1 MTRPLLCL
9 SALVS
14 LYAHVVDGTPTIAF
28 PFNAQLPPVA
38 RIGSLWTYTLS
49 PHTFRSDFNITYT
62 LGQHPSWMSFE
73 GQSQRLYGI
82 AEDDS
87 VPPGEVV
94 GQPFQIIATDDTGS
108 ATMDAEIVV
117 SRDEGPSI
125 RIPISEQIQQFGD
138 YSAPSSL
145 LTYPSTDFKY
155 TFDQQTFKHEPNM
168 INYYATSGNS
178 SPLPA
183 WIAFDAPSL
192 TFTGQTPGVDA
203 LYQPPQQFDI
213 RLVAS
218 DIEGFSSTSIEFSIV
233 VSSHKITVDEPVL
246 ELNASRGNSFEYDG
260 LGGSVKLDGKPVAP
274 GDLDVAVTNLPQW
287 LSFDQKSWVLEG
299 KPGKEDHSTNFTL
312 TFSDS
317 FSDTLDVWGTINV
330 ASGLFETTFHNIEAT
345 PGEEFKLDLSTY
357 LKDPKDT
364 EIEISTR
371 PQQAWL
377 KLDGQEIKGKVPKS
391 ESGKLEIMVQAQ
403 SKKSGIMETE
413 TFALTFLAPD
423 GRSTTTPTTGTAQPS
438 QTGTNV
444 DDDGDDH
451 DEKGNGDE
459 EGKGQKD
466 NAADEGGLGTGKIL
480 LATII
485 PILAIALLLM
495 LLICCLK
502 RQRARRTYLSK
513 TFRSKISQPVVG
525 SLRVNGSNL
534 HTDKM
539 DQPVGV
545 ATQMSRGLKGG
556 YGQPDSH
563 RSSHSSATLGSL
575 SSGDMSQVYML
586 NAGPGRSLGS
596 SGTEDGR
603 GSWSTV
609 GRTVNE
615 NNSRGSLVTIPYS
628 AHQLLPTPPL
638 LAQTSEGFRSGL
650 DLTIP
655 SLDDLPSLQQMYAP
669 PPRST
674 AMYSTITTSSA
685 ALPHS
690 RPTSPKTGPAT
701 AASIGQKSSSSDK
714 DWSTIRED
722 DSVPSLPPPPA
733 RLSGIRG
740 LGSERESMVSEASF
754 GSGENWRVLGRNNG
768 GSVPNLST
776 YREYVEGSPFYPSGV
791 RDEIAS
797 SRLVQ
802 TAPRAQSSLR
812 KVSTDE
818 SPASNVQVS
827 GSRISRLTEESKG
840 VSSNRT
846 REGSGTTA
854 GSYKAFI

>member
-82 AEDDS
+82 AEDGS

-108 ATMDAEIVV
+108 ATMDAEIVT

-125 RIPISEQIQQFGD
+125 RIPISEQIQKFGA

-155 TFDQQTFKHEPNM
+155 TFDQQTFKHEPDM

-233 VSSHKITVDEPVL
+233 VSSHKLTVAEPVL
-246 ELNASRGNSFEYDG
+246 ELNASRGDSFEYDG
-260 LGGSVKLDGKPVAP
+260 LANSVKLDGKPVAP
-274 GDLDVAVTNLPQW
+274 GDLDVAVMNLPQW
-287 LSFDQKSWVLEG
+287 LSFDQKSWVLKG

-312 TFSDS
+312 KFSDS
-317 FSDTLDVWGTINV
+317 FSDTLDVWGTVNV
-330 ASGLFETTFHNIEAT
+330 ASGLFETTFHEIEAT
-345 PGEEFKLDLSTY
+345 PGEEFNLDLSPY

-364 EIEISTR
+364 EIEISTK

-391 ESGKLEIMVQAQ
+391 SSGKLEIMVQAR
-403 SKKSGIMETE
+403 SKKSGVTETE
-413 TFALTFLAPD
+413 TLALTFLAPD
-423 GRSTTTPTTGTAQPS
+423 GRSTTTPTTGTARPS
-438 QTGTNV
+438 QTGTNT
-444 DDDGDDH
+444 DDD
-451 DEKGNGDE
+451 
-459 EGKGQKD
+459 
-466 NAADEGGLGTGKIL
+466 GGLGTGKIL

-502 RQRARRTYLSK
+502 RRRARRTYLSK
-513 TFRSKISQPVVG
+513 TFRSKISHPVIG

-539 DQPVGV
+539 DQPVGDE
-545 ATQMSRGLKGG
+545 TQMSRGPKGG

-563 RSSHSSATLGSL
+563 RFSHSSATLGSL

-609 GRTVNE
+609 GRTVNG
-615 NNSRGSLVTIPYS
+615 NNSRGSVATIPYS
-628 AHQLLPTPPL
+628 THQLLPTPPL

-669 PPRST
+669 PARST

-740 LGSERESMVSEASF
+740 FGSERESMVSEASF
-754 GSGENWRVLGRNNG
+754 GSGENWRVLGRNNNNG

-791 RDEIAS
+791 RDEITS
-797 SRLVQ
+797 SRLAQ
-802 TAPRAQSSLR
+802 TAPKAQSSLR
-812 KVSTDE
+812 KVVSTDE
-818 SPASNVQVS
+818 SPAGNVQVS
-827 GSRISRLTEESKG
+827 GSRISRLTEESTG
-840 VSSNRT
+840 VSSNWT